1 MPTATTSRQAPYSRV
16 KARTLWIG
24 AALLLVLITLGLR
37 LLLQEKIYVRT
48 AAVSY
53 QDLVSTLPT
62 NGKVEPVHNF
72 EAHSPYPASVKRLYV
87 QQGDKVHAGQLLLT
101 MDDADAQARVA
112 GAVSVMRTAQLALQ
126 SIQQGGSQEERN
138 ALSSQIAGAQLT
150 RDQTAQSLASL
161 QKLSATG
168 AASESEVS
176 NAQERL
182 KQADHSLQ
190 SLKQRATGRF
200 STGDVSRAQAQVAD
214 AKASHDAAVAV
225 VSQANVRAPFAG
237 TVYSIPVQQSDFV
250 PAGNTLLQL
259 ADLNQIRVRAF
270 FDEPEIGKLAV
281 GQPVKIVWDARPGHS
296 WSGHIERVPS
306 TIIAYGTRNVGEA
319 LITVDDSDGTLL
331 PNTNVTV
338 TVTTLRKQNVLSIP
352 REALR
357 IDGSDNYV
365 FKLVGSKVMRT
376 SVKIGALNLTNVEIL
391 GGVQKGDIVVLG
403 ATGGQKLTNDMQVE
417 LAQ

>member
-1 MPTATTSRQAPYSRV
+1 MPTATTSRTTPSTRV
-16 KARTLWIG
+16 KARTVWIG
-24 AALLLVLITLGLR
+24 AAVLLVLVTLGLR
-37 LLLQEKIYVRT
+37 LLLQEKVYVRT

-53 QDLVSTLPT
+53 QDLVNTLPT
-62 NGKVEPVHNF
+62 NGKVEPVQNY
-72 EAHSPYPASVKRLYV
+72 EAHSPYPASVKHLYV
-87 QQGDKVHAGQLLLT
+87 QQGDKVKAGQLLLT

-112 GAVSVMRTAQLALQ
+112 ASVAALRSAQLALQ
-126 SIQQGGSQEERN
+126 SVQQGGSQEERN
-138 ALSSQIAGAQLT
+138 ALTSQIAGAQLA
-150 RDQTAQSLASL
+150 RDQAAQNLASL

-168 AASESEVS
+168 AASESEVG
-176 NAQERL
+176 NAQQRL
-182 KQADHSLQ
+182 KQTDQSLQ
-190 SLKQRATGRF
+190 TLKQRASGRF
-200 STGDVSRAQAQVAD
+200 SPGDVARAQAQLAD
-214 AKASHDAAVAV
+214 AKAGYDAAVAV
-225 VSQANVRAPFAG
+225 VNQANVRAPFAG

-259 ADLNQIRVRAF
+259 ADLTKIRIRAF
-270 FDEPEIGKLAV
+270 FDEPEIGKLGV
-281 GQPVKIVWDARPGHS
+281 GQPVKVIWDAKPGRS

-338 TVTTLRKQNVLSIP
+338 TVTILRKQHVLSVP

-357 IDGSDNYV
+357 IEGTDNFV
-365 FKLVGSKVMRT
+365 FKLVGNKAVRT
-376 SVKIGALNLTNVEIL
+376 PVTIGALNLTNVEIL